1 MRATRRMS
9 PKDGRSK
16 DYWLVTTEHLKEG
29 LWFRDDD
36 DYKVGM
42 NYVAVLSFVLGVTVL
57 SFTLMSNHVHFVLYC
72 TKDDARLFIDA
83 FKKNCSRFISK
94 KYGIRE
100 ALRRNKVDIQR
111 INPDDESFQWAVAY
125 VEMNPVAANICLHPS
140 AYRWGT
146 GRSFFR
152 VSPPKA
158 VRLGSLS
165 INAARRL
172 LHSKQSLPSDWLVGE
187 DGYILPESY
196 VPVKLVES
204 IFKTPRRMNYYLQ
217 NSSKAKRRRELQE
230 NELPSFRDQV
240 LYAAIPDLCRSLFG
254 KNDASDLNDEQR
266 QELVRQ
272 IRRRFSADIHQI
284 VRVTSFSMEDVARFL
299 DAP

>member
-1 MRATRRMS
+1 MRDLALGFAADRHDRNQLPVS
-9 PKDGRSK
+9 DRLLCRRSK
-16 DYWLVTTEHLKEG
+16 QQQPVIRRK
-29 LWFRDDD
+29 R
-36 DYKVGM
+36 
-42 NYVAVLSFVLGVTVL
+42 
-57 SFTLMSNHVHFVLYC
+57 C
-72 TKDDARLFIDA
+72 
-83 FKKNCSRFISK
+83 
-94 KYGIRE
+94 GIK
-100 ALRRNKVDIQR
+100 ALTAERKFLRQIQR
-111 INPDDESFQWAVAY
+111 INPDDDSFQWAVAY

>member
-1 MRATRRMS
+1 
-9 PKDGRSK
+9 
-16 DYWLVTTEHLKEG
+16 
-29 LWFRDDD
+29 
-36 DYKVGM
+36 
-42 NYVAVLSFVLGVTVL
+42 
-57 SFTLMSNHVHFVLYC
+57 
-72 TKDDARLFIDA
+72 
-83 FKKNCSRFISK
+83 
-94 KYGIRE
+94 
-100 ALRRNKVDIQR
+100 
-111 INPDDESFQWAVAY
+111 
-125 VEMNPVAANICLHPS
+125 MNPVAANICLHPS

-172 LHSKQSLPSDWLVGE
+172 LHSKQTLPSDWLVGE